1 MKDYELKK
9 TIIQNREN
17 IVYHKIANKMDDQSI
32 REILQAND
40 EKMRVLRNLDN
51 SWYYKTGLL
60 KRKISYMLTNFEC
73 VFLTLTFTDKVLNS
87 TTQETRR
94 RYISRWLK
102 SKSDYYIANIDYGS
116 ENERE
121 HYHAIINCR
130 VDNSWEYGAINFK
143 QITNKN
149 EKALAKY
156 INKLTNH
163 AIKATTKQNK
173 VIYSSGARKIDCRSD
188 FKRDLDKLALFKEHQ
203 QLVIWKHE
211 LEMQRTQGKKAGL
224 TQGQSSQA
232 VQADA
237 R

>member
-1 MKDYELKK
+1 
-9 TIIQNREN
+9 
-17 IVYHKIANKMDDQSI
+17 
-32 REILQAND
+32 
-40 EKMRVLRNLDN
+40 
-51 SWYYKTGLL
+51 
-60 KRKISYMLTNFEC
+60 MLTRFEC

-94 RYISRWLK
+94 RYVSRWLK

-173 VIYSSGARKIDCRSD
+173 VIYSSGARKIDSRSD
-188 FKRDLDKLALFKEHQ
+188 FKRDFDKLNIMRERISL
-203 QLVIWKHE
+203 QLWKQE
-211 LEMQRTQGKKAGL
+211 LDMQRTKEKEASL
-224 TQGQSSQA
+224 TQG
-232 VQADA
+232 
-237 R
+237 